1 MAHPKPTIY
10 SDFSD
15 CPDFLKDFI
24 TYQRTIKG
32 LSPRS
37 VEAYYTDLKL
47 FLRYIYQKR
56 FEKIDNELI
65 DSIDKNDGVIRE
77 IPKRRKSSLDLG
89 SAQSARMRSLENPN
103 SLIFSAISQL
113 SILF

>member
-47 FLRYIYQKR
+47 FLRYVYQKR
-56 FEKIDNELI
+56 RNNIDFCLLLQQCLLALQ
-65 DSIDKNDGVIRE
+65 
-77 IPKRRKSSLDLG
+77 IPFCFI
-89 SAQSARMRSLENPN
+89 
-103 SLIFSAISQL
+103 IFC
-113 SILF
+113 

>member
-65 DSIDKNDGVIRE
+65 DSIDISKIDFCSEISEIILSVIFF
-77 IPKRRKSSLDLG
+77 G
-89 SAQSARMRSLENPN
+89 N
-103 SLIFSAISQL
+103 SEGWKL
-113 SILF
+113 SIGVFYLL